1 MEANQPQHLKR
12 LLPKKKNAKAATPAM
27 AEAMSA
33 AKAAMV
39 NAVKAA
45 AKDAMVSAAKAVMA
59 AVVAT
64 AVASARVSVQASA
77 TSAQKARQPKPVSH
91 VRLAHRAKA
100 VATNAKA
107 NVMVNEVVNEVVSEV
122 VSAQSAPRANAVT
135 PCLHKVKLKARNR
148 WPWTLPTTR
157 WANAHHAANDRKA
170 VAKVAVNAV
179 KAVVSEA
186 KAAVNVASVANLML
200 SAQKATSPR
209 SLKAPC
215 KK

>member
-1 MEANQPQHLKR
+1 MV
-12 LLPKKKNAKAATPAM
+12 
-27 AEAMSA
+27 EAMNV

-45 AKDAMVSAAKAVMA
+45 AKDVTASAAKAVMA
-59 AVVAT
+59 AVAAT
-64 AVASARVSVQASA
+64 AVVSVQASA
-77 TSAQKARQPKPVSH
+77 TSVQKAHQPKPVSH

-107 NVMVNEVVNEVVSEV
+107 NVMVNEVVNGVVI
-122 VSAQSAPRANAVT
+122 AQNALRVNAVT

-157 WANAHHAANDRKA
+157 WANAHHAANVQKA

-186 KAAVNVASVANLML
+186 KAAVNGASVANLTL

>member
-1 MEANQPQHLKR
+1 
-12 LLPKKKNAKAATPAM
+12 M

-45 AKDAMVSAAKAVMA
+45 AKDVTASAAKAVMA

-64 AVASARVSVQASA
+64 AVASVQASA

-107 NVMVNEVVNEVVSEV
+107 NVMVNEVVSEV

>member
-1 MEANQPQHLKR
+1 MNV
-12 LLPKKKNAKAATPAM
+12 
-27 AEAMSA
+27 

-39 NAVKAA
+39 NAVKAV
-45 AKDAMVSAAKAVMA
+45 AKDVTASAAKAVMA
-59 AVVAT
+59 VMAAVAAT

-77 TSAQKARQPKPVSH
+77 TSVQKAHQPKPVSH

-107 NVMVNEVVNEVVSEV
+107 NVMVNGVVSV
-122 VSAQSAPRANAVT
+122 VVIAQNALRVNAVT

-157 WANAHHAANDRKA
+157 WANAHHAANVQKA

-186 KAAVNVASVANLML
+186 KAAVNVASVANLTL

>member
-1 MEANQPQHLKR
+1 MNV
-12 LLPKKKNAKAATPAM
+12 
-27 AEAMSA
+27 

-39 NAVKAA
+39 NAVKAV
-45 AKDAMVSAAKAVMA
+45 AKDVTASAAKAVMA
-59 AVVAT
+59 AVAAT
-64 AVASARVSVQASA
+64 AVASVQASA
-77 TSAQKARQPKPVSH
+77 TSVQKAHQPKPVSH

-107 NVMVNEVVNEVVSEV
+107 NVMVNGV

-135 PCLHKVKLKARNR
+135 PCRHKVKRKARNR

-157 WANAHHAANDRKA
+157 WANAHHAATVQKA
-170 VAKVAVNAV
+170 VVSEAKAAVNAV

-186 KAAVNVASVANLML
+186 KAAVNVASVANLTL

>member
-1 MEANQPQHLKR
+1 MAVNQPQHQKR
-12 LLPKKKNAKAATPAM
+12 LLPKKKSAKAATPAM
-27 AEAMSA
+27 AEAMNV

-39 NAVKAA
+39 NAVKAV
-45 AKDAMVSAAKAVMA
+45 AKYVTVSAAKAVMA

-64 AVASARVSVQASA
+64 AVASVQASA

-107 NVMVNEVVNEVVSEV
+107 NVMVNEV

>member
-1 MEANQPQHLKR
+1 MNV
-12 LLPKKKNAKAATPAM
+12 
-27 AEAMSA
+27 

-39 NAVKAA
+39 NAVKAE
-45 AKDAMVSAAKAVMA
+45 AKDVTASAAKAVMA

-64 AVASARVSVQASA
+64 AVVSVQASA
-77 TSAQKARQPKPVSH
+77 TSVQKAHQPKPVSH

-107 NVMVNEVVNEVVSEV
+107 NVMVNEVVI
-122 VSAQSAPRANAVT
+122 AQSAHRANAVT

-157 WANAHHAANDRKA
+157 WANAHHAANVQKV

-186 KAAVNVASVANLML
+186 KAAVNVASVANLTL

>member
-1 MEANQPQHLKR
+1 MNV
-12 LLPKKKNAKAATPAM
+12 
-27 AEAMSA
+27 

-45 AKDAMVSAAKAVMA
+45 AKDVTASAAKAVMA

-77 TSAQKARQPKPVSH
+77 TSVQKAHQPKPVSH
-91 VRLAHRAKA
+91 VRLARRAKA

-107 NVMVNEVVNEVVSEV
+107 NVMVNEVVI
-122 VSAQSAPRANAVT
+122 AQNALRVNAVT

-157 WANAHHAANDRKA
+157 WANAHHAANVQKV

-186 KAAVNVASVANLML
+186 KAAVNVASVANLTL

>member
-1 MEANQPQHLKR
+1 MNV
-12 LLPKKKNAKAATPAM
+12 
-27 AEAMSA
+27 

-45 AKDAMVSAAKAVMA
+45 AKDVTASAAKAVMA
-59 AVVAT
+59 AVAAT
-64 AVASARVSVQASA
+64 AVASARVSVQANA
-77 TSAQKARQPKPVSH
+77 TSVQKAHQPKPVSH

-107 NVMVNEVVNEVVSEV
+107 NVMVNEVVI
-122 VSAQSAPRANAVT
+122 AQNALRVNAVT
-135 PCLHKVKLKARNR
+135 PCLHKRKARNR

-157 WANAHHAANDRKA
+157 WANAHHAANVQKA

-186 KAAVNVASVANLML
+186 KAAVNVASVANLTL

>member
-1 MEANQPQHLKR
+1 
-12 LLPKKKNAKAATPAM
+12 M
-27 AEAMSA
+27 AEALNV

-39 NAVKAA
+39 NA
-45 AKDAMVSAAKAVMA
+45 AKDVTASAAKAVMA

-77 TSAQKARQPKPVSH
+77 TSVLKAHQPKPVSR

-107 NVMVNEVVNEVVSEV
+107 NVMLNEVVI
-122 VSAQSAPRANAVT
+122 AQNALRVNAVT

-157 WANAHHAANDRKA
+157 WANAHHAANVRKA

-200 SAQKATSPR
+200 SAQKETSPW

>member
-1 MEANQPQHLKR
+1 
-12 LLPKKKNAKAATPAM
+12 M
-27 AEAMSA
+27 AEAMNV
-33 AKAAMV
+33 AKDAMV

-45 AKDAMVSAAKAVMA
+45 AKDVTASAVKAVMA
-59 AVVAT
+59 AVAAT

-77 TSAQKARQPKPVSH
+77 TSVQKAHQPKPVSH
-91 VRLAHRAKA
+91 ASRVKPAHRAKA

-107 NVMVNEVVNEVVSEV
+107 NVMVNEVVNGVVI
-122 VSAQSAPRANAVT
+122 AQNALRVNAVT

-157 WANAHHAANDRKA
+157 WANAHHAANVRKA
-170 VAKVAVNAV
+170 VAKAAVNAV

-186 KAAVNVASVANLML
+186 KAAVNVASVANLTL

>member
-1 MEANQPQHLKR
+1 MNV
-12 LLPKKKNAKAATPAM
+12 
-27 AEAMSA
+27 

-39 NAVKAA
+39 NAVKAE
-45 AKDAMVSAAKAVMA
+45 AKDVTASAAKAVMA

-64 AVASARVSVQASA
+64 AVVSVQASA
-77 TSAQKARQPKPVSH
+77 TSVLKAHQPKPVSR

-107 NVMVNEVVNEVVSEV
+107 NVMLNEVVI
-122 VSAQSAPRANAVT
+122 AQNALRVNAVT

-157 WANAHHAANDRKA
+157 WANAHHAANVRKA

-200 SAQKATSPR
+200 SAQKETSPW

>member
-1 MEANQPQHLKR
+1 MNV
-12 LLPKKKNAKAATPAM
+12 
-27 AEAMSA
+27 

-45 AKDAMVSAAKAVMA
+45 AKDVTASAAKAVMA
-59 AVVAT
+59 AVAAT

-77 TSAQKARQPKPVSH
+77 TSVQKAHQPKPVSH

-107 NVMVNEVVNEVVSEV
+107 NVMVNEVVNGVVI
-122 VSAQSAPRANAVT
+122 AQNALRVNAVT

-157 WANAHHAANDRKA
+157 WANAHHAANVQKV

-186 KAAVNVASVANLML
+186 KAAVNVASVANLTL